1 VFDNQ
6 QWICLKQVWALVL
19 RTLRKWRLIFKDFM
33 LTKKNETSRGGTLRY
48 CIKKE
53 EL

>member
-1 VFDNQ
+1 VGAWEGD
-6 QWICLKQVWALVL
+6 
-19 RTLRKWRLIFKDFM
+19 DEE
-33 LTKKNETSRGGTLRY
+33 KKNETSREGTLRY